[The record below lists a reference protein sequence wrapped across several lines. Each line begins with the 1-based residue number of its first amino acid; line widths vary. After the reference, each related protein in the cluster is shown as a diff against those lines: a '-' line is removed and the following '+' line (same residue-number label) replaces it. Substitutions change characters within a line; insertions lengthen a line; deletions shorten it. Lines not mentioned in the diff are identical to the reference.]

1 MKLGVEEIFLII
13 LFIVAPILGGLGTI
27 GGGSIVG
34 AIIFLLFSIG
44 FGVSLIFIDTKKC
57 KIEDKLKDPK
67 VKKECEDDE
76 DSDEDCLECSDGSE
90 ILNKPF
96 ENSWFINCLVACG
109 VSALISIILFAVYSM
124 KKPISQTILSNQPP
138 GGSLQEYQNQLGG
151 GETLFKLFKRYLKK
165 F

>member
-13 LFIVAPILGGLGTI
+13 LFIVAPLLGGLGTI

-44 FGVSLIFIDTKKC
+44 FGVSLIFIDTNKC
-57 KIEDKLKDPK
+57 KIEDKFKDPT
-67 VKKECEDDE
+67 VKQECEDDE
-76 DSDEDCLECSDGSE
+76 SDEDCLECSDGSE
-90 ILNKPF
+90 VLNKPF
-96 ENSWFINCLVACG
+96 ESIWFISCLVSCCIC
-109 VSALISIILFAVYSM
+109 ALISIILFAVYSM